1 MSSNGFYVYSPPG
14 LISASVTASFKVSS
28 LQPSYWRFLFPVTVS
43 SCLSQA
49 QHVSHT
55 TPLSLGG
62 VSEAQCGACCRS
74 PGVPRGLQG
83 GAVLRWM
90 RCMNWE
96 DSPRCPLRVKT
107 GCTPPTCSSDQPLSQ
122 GPDASSRCSA
132 PPLLPGHQ
140 PGSVVKPVDI
150 LTSHLHEDAP
160 RQGPRCTHPCLLRWC
175 FVAQRI
181 VRAQ

>member
-1 MSSNGFYVYSPPG
+1 MSSDGIYVYSPPG
-14 LISASVTASFKVSS
+14 LVSASVTASLKVSS
-28 LQPSYWRFLFPVTVS
+28 LQPSYWRFLFPVKVS

-90 RCMNWE
+90 RWLPE
-96 DSPRCPLRVKT
+96 VS
-107 GCTPPTCSSDQPLSQ
+107 
-122 GPDASSRCSA
+122 
-132 PPLLPGHQ
+132 LPGENWLHAPYLFLRSAAL
-140 PGSVVKPVDI
+140 PGSWCLLAVQCPPSAARTPAWFCCKACWHPHVPPARRR
-150 LTSHLHEDAP
+150 S